1 LKRGSSTIEDGIIYL
16 FPDYLGPKHKK
27 FHKESMIVLFLC
39 LLYHLM
45 KAHVGIPK
53 DSKVIPA
60 LYTEG
65 AREEKMESCFFF
77 ALGHKGHL

>member
-1 LKRGSSTIEDGIIYL
+1 
-16 FPDYLGPKHKK
+16 
-27 FHKESMIVLFLC
+27 MIVLFLC